1 MAEFWLGDS
10 NGPMGDVGAFMA
22 SELRVDRADLP
33 GHIGQLGEARVIVA
47 VTGAP
52 GAGEAALA
60 REIAEALNAKQPG
73 RAALLPLDGLTDAE
87 GALDGAALCRYLGQI
102 PAEGPAPAPL
112 PETVQVV
119 LVAGPQLLRTSA
131 PLRDL
136 YPLLDLSIRIVTPG
150 TRPDPQGDLRAADLV
165 VLAR

>member
-33 GHIGQLGEARVIVA
+33 GHIRQLGEARVLVA

-52 GAGEAALA
+52 GAGEVQLA
-60 REIAEALNAKQPG
+60 REIAEALNSKRPES
-73 RAALLPLDGLTDAE
+73 AALLPLEGFADDD
-87 GALDGAALCRYLGQI
+87 GALESAALCHYLAQM

-112 PETVQVV
+112 PERTQVV

-136 YPLLDLSIRIVTPG
+136 YPLFDLTIRLVTPG
-150 TRPDPQGDLRAADLV
+150 TKPDPDGDLRAADLV